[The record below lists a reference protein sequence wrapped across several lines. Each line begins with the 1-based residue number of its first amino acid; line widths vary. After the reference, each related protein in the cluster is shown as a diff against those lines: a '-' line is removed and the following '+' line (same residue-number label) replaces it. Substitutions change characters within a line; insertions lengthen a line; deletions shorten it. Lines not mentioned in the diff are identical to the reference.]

1 MPVWALIADRR
12 RTRRVD
18 LSGLGLGANVVAVQ
32 LPDPETLLQEQIA
45 YYRARAPEYDSWWLR
60 TGRYESDDQFGR
72 RWEAGKR
79 ELEDALRVFSPAGD
93 VLEIA
98 AGTGNLTAALVAVD
112 GVERITAVDAS
123 DEALAI
129 ARTKVADTSRVSF
142 LQADV
147 FDWQP
152 RGQFDVVAFGFWLSH
167 VPPRRFESFWQLVA
181 EALRPGGRVFFTDN
195 AIPVELAAS
204 ATGRQALTSWSRT
217 LLDRGVSLRTLA
229 DGRQFHI
236 VKRAWSP
243 GELEQQLAT
252 LGWSSTVR
260 EHQGLFIHGGAARQ
274 NASQQCA
281 IISPRLNASD
291 HPRS

>member
-1 MPVWALIADRR
+1 
-12 RTRRVD
+12 
-18 LSGLGLGANVVAVQ
+18 
-32 LPDPETLLQEQIA
+32 
-45 YYRARAPEYDSWWLR
+45 
-60 TGRYESDDQFGR
+60 
-72 RWEAGKR
+72 
-79 ELEDALRVFSPAGD
+79 
-93 VLEIA
+93 
-98 AGTGNLTAALVAVD
+98 
-112 GVERITAVDAS
+112 
-123 DEALAI
+123 
-129 ARTKVADTSRVSF
+129 VSF

-260 EHQGLFIHGGAARQ
+260 EHQGLFIHGEAARQ

>member
-1 MPVWALIADRR
+1 
-12 RTRRVD
+12 
-18 LSGLGLGANVVAVQ
+18 LSGLGAGANVVAVQ
-32 LPDPETLLQEQIA
+32 VPDPETLLQEQIA
-45 YYRARAPEYDSWWLR
+45 YYRARAAEYDNWWLR
-60 TGRYESDDQFGR
+60 TGPYESDDEFGR

-79 ELEDALRVFSPAGD
+79 ELDDALRGFAPAGD

-112 GVERITAVDAS
+112 DVERITAVDAS

-129 ARTKVADTSRVSF
+129 ARTKVADTSGVAF

-152 RGQFDVVAFGFWLSH
+152 PGQFDVVAFGFWLTH
-167 VPPRRFESFWQLVA
+167 VPPRRFEWIWRLVA

-204 ATGRQALTSWSRT
+204 AAGRQALTPWSRT
-217 LLDRGVSLRTLA
+217 WLDRGVSVRTLA

-252 LGWSSTVR
+252 LGWLSTVS
-260 EHQGLFIHGGAARQ
+260 EHQGLFIHGEAARQ
-274 NASQQCA
+274 NAS
-281 IISPRLNASD
+281 
-291 HPRS
+291 